1 MFETFQQNFT
11 PDPSALP
18 DGGGAPPG
26 LRTPGLGELIAR
38 FGGAS
43 FNGGLY
49 RIVRT
54 SDLSAWNDRVSLGF
68 PEFAERITCFGYDWL
83 GRAFAIDAARQEQG
97 QPAVLLFEPGTGEA
111 LAVPANIQTFHDDE
125 LIQHSDRALA
135 SNAYNEW
142 LARKGAVPAYAECIG
157 YKVPLF
163 LNGKDTFENMELSD
177 LDVYWHL
184 MGQLIVKTRNLRPGT
199 RVGPVT
205 IEE

>member
-1 MFETFQQNFT
+1 MFEAFQQNFT
-11 PDPSALP
+11 PDLSAVP
-18 DGGGAPPG
+18 DAAGAPPE
-26 LRTPGLGELIAR
+26 LDIPGLGELIAR

-49 RIVRT
+49 RIIRAP
-54 SDLSAWNDRVSLGF
+54 DMSAWNARVSSGF

-83 GRAFAIDAARQEQG
+83 GRAFAADAARQEQG
-97 QPAVLLFEPGTGEA
+97 QPAVLMFEPGTGEV
-111 LAVPANIQTFHDDE
+111 LGVPANLQTFHDVE
-125 LIQHSDRALA
+125 LVQNSDRALA
-135 SNAYNEW
+135 SNAHKEW
-142 LARKGAVPAYAECIG
+142 LARGGAVPAYAECIG

-163 LNGKDTFENMELSD
+163 LNGNDEFENMELSD

-205 IEE
+205 IE